1 MVLWK
6 NYYLISIINSSF
18 VDRILTQMC
27 EETVPVMLCLM
38 GDEETLKD
46 ATQKYSEIESA
57 TESEKKLVRKVFKKL
72 Q

>member
-1 MVLWK
+1 
-6 NYYLISIINSSF
+6 
-18 VDRILTQMC
+18 MC

-72 Q
+72 QNKKVSS